1 MKKLKVGETITL
13 NMKSCSF
20 CENGNCRHIKNRAV
34 LQNFTNVSFC
44 NKTKN
49 VIQFTK
55 SKDA

>member
-1 MKKLKVGETITL
+1 
-13 NMKSCSF
+13 MKSCSF